1 MLVFGG
7 FINSEHC
14 VDYSNTITNYNFQQ
28 NQWTTITP
36 KSSIIPSKRANCGGT
51 IINSGIVIFGGING
65 KIRLNDLWR
74 FDLGSLIWQ
83 EIKGAGAIP
92 KVYFIFL
99 NIFIISREVD

>member
-1 MLVFGG
+1 MEGG
-7 FINSEHC
+7 ISLEMSLSALIQSQIIIFNKI
-14 VDYSNTITNYNFQQ
+14 
-28 NQWTTITP
+28 WTTITP

-51 IINSGIVIFGGING
+51 IINSGIVIFGGIWKNSI
-65 KIRLNDLWR
+65 KDLWR

-99 NIFIISREVD
+99 FFN